1 MVLISEDV
9 NYLLYRY
16 LKESG
21 FMHSAYMFQFESQ
34 LFKNDNE
41 IPSVEPGSLIRVLQK
56 GLQYMDVETHLNE
69 DGSARLCSAPF
80 SLVGKHVCSLMTDA
94 APNGRGKAAASRQ
107 NEASPGRPQ
116 QLTQQAQ
123 QRADDSSP
131 ATIAHGGHTLVHDTG
146 TAAKEGAK
154 RPAKTRDTTISHL
167 LPTVATSLTAP
178 ADDDD
183 ESMDVDVP
191 DTERDSQRHSSEPG
205 GKATSNVA
213 SGGANVRKTRLIDRA
228 QILRG
233 HSSPVFFCAWNPAS
247 NNVLATGAGDGTARI
262 WDVSRPKSDDEYSV
276 VLKHDPLPGEARVA
290 VTSVVWNAQGTL
302 LASASFNGE
311 IRVWTAAGE
320 LKFVLK
326 LARQVP
332 IVAMRWN
339 HKGTLLLSGYLDG
352 SIALWDT
359 QTGQLRQE
367 HNVHKGS
374 VLDVDWQDNSTFAS
388 CSTDKLVIVW
398 RDGSPTPVKTFVG
411 HKGDV
416 NAIKWHPAGKYLAS
430 ASDDGS
436 VKVWTMS
443 SDTPVQDFFGH
454 AQQVYIVK
462 WLPRPDKAIVASASF
477 DGTVRVWDVQ
487 SGACLRVLS
496 GHTASVNCLSFSS
509 DGRYLASGSFD
520 NSVRIWSIKDGS
532 LFKTFVTDDG
542 IHDVQWAAKGRV
554 AVAIASSQVAILD
567 PLNA

>member
-1 MVLISEDV
+1 MVLKSEDV
-9 NYLLYRY
+9 NYLVHRY

-21 FMHSAYMFQFESQ
+21 FLHTSYMFQFESQ

-94 APNGRGKAAASRQ
+94 APNGRGKATVSRQ

-116 QLTQQAQ
+116 QLAQQAQ
-123 QRADDSSP
+123 QRADDSSA

-146 TAAKEGAK
+146 TAAKEGTK
-154 RPAKTRDTTISHL
+154 RPAKTRDTTIAHL
-167 LPTVATSLTAP
+167 PSTVAASVIAP

-205 GKATSNVA
+205 SKPTSNST
-213 SGGANVRKTRLIDRA
+213 SGGANVRKTRLIDRV
-228 QILRG
+228 QVLRG
-233 HSSPVFFCAWNPAS
+233 HASSVFLCAWNPAS

-262 WDVSRPKSDDEYSV
+262 WDLSRPKTDDEYSV
-276 VLKHDPLPGEARVA
+276 VLKHDALPGEARVD
-290 VTSVVWNAQGTL
+290 VTSVVWNSQGTL
-302 LASASFNGE
+302 LATACFSGE
-311 IRVWTAAGE
+311 MRVWTAAGE

-326 LARQVP
+326 QACQVP

-339 HKGTLLLSGYLDG
+339 HKGTLLLSAFLDG
-352 SIALWDT
+352 SIALWDM

-367 HNVHKGS
+367 YKGHKGS

-388 CSTDKLVIVW
+388 CATDKSVIVW
-398 RDGSPTPVKTFVG
+398 RDGLPTPVKTFVG
-411 HKGDV
+411 HKNDV

-436 VKVWTMS
+436 VKVWSMS

-454 AQQVYIVK
+454 AQQVYTIK

-496 GHTASVNCLSFSS
+496 AHTAGVHCLSFSS

-520 NSVRIWSIKDGS
+520 KNVRIWSIKDGS
-532 LFKTFVTDDG
+532 LFKTFVADDG

-554 AVAIASSQVAILD
+554 AVAIANTQVALLD